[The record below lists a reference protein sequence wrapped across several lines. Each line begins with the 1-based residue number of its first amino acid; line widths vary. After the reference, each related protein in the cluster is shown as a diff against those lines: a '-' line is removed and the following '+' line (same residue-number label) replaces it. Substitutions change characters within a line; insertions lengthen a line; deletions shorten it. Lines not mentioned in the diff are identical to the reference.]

1 MDAILITQCLQ
12 NDFVQ
17 PLEKYDPLPNSLHV
31 GYREALRLVGERPAD
46 GPVSLLMRWAYEQ
59 QDLKIIHIR
68 DWHDASDPAQ
78 QEHLKQFGDHCLQNT
93 KGADFIFSD
102 YIGANNKAAVVN
114 ASGLN
119 DFHETTLEKEL
130 EPFKKKKMRAGL
142 LGVWTEAKITFLLY
156 ELRTRYPEFELAV
169 CSALTASSSTNM
181 HFIALDQLKNIL
193 GVKVF
198 QSVGD
203 FTSFLNGTTPEIDAA
218 ANSRID
224 SRNFK
229 FDTDTLS
236 AEDKKLL
243 NYLFR
248 DASSAEFKVLDG
260 GFSGNAVLKA
270 SAVDQFGH
278 KQVPTVVKI
287 GERSLISRERASF
300 ERIQEI
306 LGNNAPSIVD
316 FAEEENR
323 GAIKYRYAAML
334 DEKVT
339 SFQKLYESGTPLGDV
354 FGLLEIVFEKQ
365 LGRLYKA
372 AKTEKL
378 NLLKYYDFSSRYAG
392 SVRKRVEAISG
403 AAAHGD
409 SLMLEGRSIFNV
421 CNFYEKDL
429 DTLGEYVIQNHYMSY
444 IHGDLNGA
452 NIIIDAQR
460 NSWIIDFFHTHYGHV
475 IRDLVKIENDLLFIF
490 TKINSKDEFEE
501 AVKLIDCVLAVEDLA
516 SPPDADNQLSFQF
529 PQFERALET
538 IKKLRSFYP
547 DLIQMDRVPY
557 QYQIA
562 LLRYSIHT
570 LSFDECNEWQKKL
583 ALYCS
588 SILCSKVKE
597 YLLSSRKLRID
608 YIRGQGKKP
617 KGESLIGMTILP
629 GRKDRGRDLE
639 KDIASIREQ
648 NISAVVTL
656 LSEAEFVEY
665 GVQELRD
672 AYKNAGIEL
681 MYQPVA
687 DQSTT
692 TTSEMKKITSFID
705 AQVNANKKVLVH
717 CVGGLG
723 RTGTAVACYL
733 KEYAGLNTSDAIEM
747 VRESRSRRAIENERQ
762 ENFVT
767 IYN

>member
-17 PLEKYDPLPNSLHV
+17 PLEKFDPLPNSLHV

-59 QDLKIIHIR
+59 EDLKIIHIR
-68 DWHDASDPAQ
+68 DWHDANDPAQ
-78 QEHLKQFGDHCLQNT
+78 QEHLKQFGAHCLQNT
-93 KGADFIFSD
+93 KGADFIFAD
-102 YIGANNKAAVVN
+102 YVPAGNKAAIVN

-119 DFHETTLEKEL
+119 DFQETTLAQEL
-130 EPFKKKKMRAGL
+130 EPFQRKKIRVGL

-203 FTSFLNGTTPEIDAA
+203 FTSFLNGTTPEIDAVV
-218 ANSRID
+218 NSRIG
-224 SRNFK
+224 SGNFK

-270 SAVDQFGH
+270 AAVDQFGH

-287 GERSLISRERASF
+287 GERSLISKERASF

-339 SFQKLYESGTPLGDV
+339 SFQKLYEKGTALEQV
-354 FGLLEIVFEKQ
+354 FELLEIVFEKQ

-403 AAAHGD
+403 TPASGD
-409 SLMLEGRSIFNV
+409 TLMLEGHSIFNV
-421 CNFYEKDL
+421 CNFYEKDI
-429 DTLGEYVIQNHYMSY
+429 DALGEYVVQNHYMSY

-475 IRDLVKIENDLLFIF
+475 IRDLIKMENDLLFIF
-490 TKINSKDEFEE
+490 TKVDSKEEFEE
-501 AVKLIDCVLAVEDLA
+501 GVKLIDCVLAVEDLA
-516 SPPDADNQLSFQF
+516 SPPDAENRMAFRF
-529 PQFERALET
+529 PQFERALKT
-538 IKKLRSFYP
+538 IQKLRSFYP

-562 LLRYSIHT
+562 LLRYSMHT
-570 LSFDECNEWQKKL
+570 LSFDECSEWQKKL

-608 YIRGQGKKP
+608 YLRGQNKKP

-629 GRKDRGRDLE
+629 GRKDRGRDME

-648 NISAVVTL
+648 NIGAIVTL

-705 AQVNANKKVLVH
+705 AQINANKKVLVH

-733 KEYAGLNTSDAIEM
+733 KEYAGLNTEDAIEI

-762 ENFVT
+762 ENFVNL
-767 IYN
+767 YN

>member
-46 GPVSLLMRWAYEQ
+46 GPVSLLMRWANEQ
-59 QDLKIIHIR
+59 EDLKIIHIR
-68 DWHDASDPAQ
+68 DWHDANDPAQ
-78 QEHLKQFGDHCLQNT
+78 QEHLKQFGNHCLQNT
-93 KGADFIFSD
+93 KGADFIFSN
-102 YIGANNKAAVVN
+102 YIEQSGGAAIVN

-119 DFHETTLEKEL
+119 DFYNTTLEKEL
-130 EPFKKKKMRAGL
+130 SGFEAKKVRVGV
-142 LGVWTEAKITFLLY
+142 LGVWTEAKISYLLY
-156 ELRTRYPEFELAV
+156 ELRTRYPDFELAV

-203 FTSFLNGTTPEIDAA
+203 FTSFLNGTTPEIDAQ

-224 SRNFK
+224 SGNFT
-229 FDTDTLS
+229 FDNDTLS
-236 AEDKKLL
+236 PDDKKLL

-248 DASSAEFKVLDG
+248 DASSASFKVLDG
-260 GFSGNAVLKA
+260 GFSGNVVLKA
-270 SAVDQFGH
+270 SAVDQLGH
-278 KQVPTVVKI
+278 RQVPTVVKM
-287 GERSLISRERASF
+287 GDRSLISKERASF

-339 SFQKLYESGTPLGDV
+339 SFQNLYESGTPLNEV
-354 FGLLEIVFEKQ
+354 FDLLDIVFEKQ

-378 NLLKYYDFSSRYAG
+378 NLLKYYDFSSKYAG
-392 SVRKRVEAISG
+392 SVRKRIELLTGTPANGEV
-403 AAAHGD
+403 
-409 SLMLEGRSIFNV
+409 LLLEGHKIFNV
-421 CNFYEKDL
+421 CNFYEKDI
-429 DTLGEYVIQNHYMSY
+429 DAIGEYVTQNHYMSY

-490 TKINSKDEFEE
+490 TKINTKEEFEE
-501 AVKLIDCVLAVEDLA
+501 AVKLIDCILAVEDLA
-516 SPPDADNQLSFQF
+516 VPPDPEDKLYFKF
-529 PQFERALET
+529 PQFRRALET
-538 IKKLRSFYP
+538 VQKLRSFYP
-547 DLIQMDRVPY
+547 NLIQLDRIPY
-557 QYQIA
+557 QYHVS
-562 LLRYSIHT
+562 LLRYSMHT
-570 LSFDECNEWQKKL
+570 LSFDECNDWQKKL

-588 SILCSKVKE
+588 SVLCSKVKN
-597 YLLSSRKLRID
+597 YLASSRKLRID
-608 YIRGQGKKP
+608 YIHQKEKELKGQ
-617 KGESLIGMTILP
+617 SLIGMTILP
-629 GRKDRGRDLE
+629 GRKDRGRDLQ
-639 KDIASIREQ
+639 KDIESIREQ
-648 NISAVVTL
+648 NIAAVVTL
-656 LSEAEFVEY
+656 LSESEFAEY
-665 GVQELRD
+665 GVQDLRK
-672 AYKNAGIEL
+672 AYKEAGIEL
-681 MYQPVA
+681 MHQQVA
-687 DQSTT
+687 DQGITT
-692 TTSEMKKITSFID
+692 LDEMKKITSFMD
-705 AQVNANKKVLVH
+705 AQVNANKKILVH

-733 KEYAGLNTSDAIEM
+733 KEYAGLNTADAIEV
-747 VRESRSRRAIENERQ
+747 VRESRSPRAIENERQ
-762 ENFVT
+762 ENFVNL
-767 IYN
+767 YL